1 MNDSMTSS
9 RPYLLRALN
18 TWIQDNDMT
27 PHIVVDASQ
36 DDVIVPNEF
45 ISSGKIVLNISAS
58 AVHALSLENDYM
70 CFSARFSG
78 RAMDVI
84 VPISAIMAIYAKENG
99 QGMVFSADG
108 SSEVSEK
115 TLSVPKPVKKQP
127 SRTPLRLVQ

>member
-1 MNDSMTSS
+1 MTSS

-18 TWIQDNDMT
+18 EWIQDNDMT

-36 DDVIVPNEF
+36 NDVIVPNEF

-108 SSEVSEK
+108 SSEVKGDALTPVEPIK
-115 TLSVPKPVKKQP
+115 KSVT
-127 SRTPLRLVQ
+127 RTPLRLVQ